1 MNLPNAENLIES
13 LKNKINEMID
23 DNTVLIGVQRGGE
36 LILQK
41 ILPGLRN
48 TVATGSIDTSFYRD
62 DFSSRGLKIKNK
74 PSKIDTEINGKHIIL
89 IDDVLSSGR
98 TVRAAMN
105 EIFDYG
111 RPDKITLAV
120 LIDRNEQ
127 ELPITPQIC
136 IEKISLNKDQH
147 LELILDENKKFAFQL
162 KESHV

>member
-13 LKNKINEMID
+13 LKNKINEVID

-89 IDDVLSSGR
+89 IDDVFSSGR

-127 ELPITPQIC
+127 ELPIAPQIC
-136 IEKISLNKDQH
+136 IEKISLNKDQN

>member
-1 MNLPNAENLIES
+1 MNLPNAENLIEN

-23 DNTVLIGVQRGGE
+23 ENTVLIGVQRGGE

-41 ILPGLRN
+41 ILPSLGSA
-48 TVATGSIDTSFYRD
+48 VATGSIDTSFYRD

-89 IDDVLSSGR
+89 IDDVFSSGR

-127 ELPITPQIC
+127 ELPIAPQIC
-136 IEKISLNKDQH
+136 MEKISLSKNQH
-147 LELILDENKKFAFQL
+147 LELVLDENKKFTFQL

>member
-23 DNTVLIGVQRGGE
+23 DNTVLVGVQRGGE

-89 IDDVLSSGR
+89 IDDVFSSGR

-111 RPDKITLAV
+111 RPAKITLAV

-127 ELPITPQIC
+127 ELPIAPQIC

>member
-23 DNTVLIGVQRGGE
+23 ENTVLIGVQRGGE

-41 ILPGLRN
+41 ILPSLGSA
-48 TVATGSIDTSFYRD
+48 VATGSIDTSFYRD

-89 IDDVLSSGR
+89 IDDVFSSGR

-111 RPDKITLAV
+111 RPGKITLAV

-127 ELPITPQIC
+127 ELPIAPQIC
-136 IEKISLNKDQH
+136 IEKISLNKDQN

-162 KESHV
+162 KESHG

>member
-13 LKNKINEMID
+13 LKNKINEVID

-89 IDDVLSSGR
+89 IDDVFSSGR
-98 TVRAAMN
+98 TARAAMN

-127 ELPITPQIC
+127 ELPIAPQIC

>member
-62 DFSSRGLKIKNK
+62 DFSILFLKIKNK

-89 IDDVLSSGR
+89 IDDVFSSGR

-127 ELPITPQIC
+127 ELPIAPQIC
-136 IEKISLNKDQH
+136 IEKISLNKDQN

>member
-1 MNLPNAENLIES
+1 MNLPNAENLIEN
-13 LKNKINEMID
+13 LKNKINEVID

-89 IDDVLSSGR
+89 IDDVFSSGR

-127 ELPITPQIC
+127 ELPIAPQIC

>member
-89 IDDVLSSGR
+89 IDDVFSSGR

-127 ELPITPQIC
+127 ELPIAPQIC

-147 LELILDENKKFAFQL
+147 LELILDQNKKFAFQL

>member
-13 LKNKINEMID
+13 LKNKINEVID

-48 TVATGSIDTSFYRD
+48 TIATGSIDTSFYRD

-89 IDDVLSSGR
+89 IDDVFSSGR

-127 ELPITPQIC
+127 ELPIAPQIC

>member
-13 LKNKINEMID
+13 LKNKINGMID
-23 DNTVLIGVQRGGE
+23 ENTVLIGVQRGGE

-41 ILPGLRN
+41 ILPNLGSA
-48 TVATGSIDTSFYRD
+48 VATGSIDTSFYRD

-89 IDDVLSSGR
+89 IDDVFSSGR

-111 RPDKITLAV
+111 RPAKITLAV

-127 ELPITPQIC
+127 ELPIAPQIC
-136 IEKISLNKDQH
+136 IEKISLSKNQH
-147 LELILDENKKFAFQL
+147 LELVLDENKKFTFQL

>member
-13 LKNKINEMID
+13 LKNKINEVID

-89 IDDVLSSGR
+89 IDDVFSSGR
-98 TVRAAMN
+98 TIRAAMN

-127 ELPITPQIC
+127 ELPIAPQIC

>member
-23 DNTVLIGVQRGGE
+23 ENTVLIGVQRGGE

-41 ILPGLRN
+41 ILPSLGSA
-48 TVATGSIDTSFYRD
+48 VATGSIDTSFYRD

-89 IDDVLSSGR
+89 IDDVFSSGR

-111 RPDKITLAV
+111 RPGKITLAV

-127 ELPITPQIC
+127 ELPIAPQIC
-136 IEKISLNKDQH
+136 IEKISLNKDQN

>member
-48 TVATGSIDTSFYRD
+48 TVAIGSIDTSFYRD

-89 IDDVLSSGR
+89 IDDVFSSGR

-111 RPDKITLAV
+111 RPAKITLAV

-127 ELPITPQIC
+127 ELPIAPQIC

>member
-23 DNTVLIGVQRGGE
+23 DKTVLIGVQRGGE

-48 TVATGSIDTSFYRD
+48 TIATGSIDTSFYRD

-89 IDDVLSSGR
+89 IDDVFSSGR

-111 RPDKITLAV
+111 RPAKITLAV

-127 ELPITPQIC
+127 ELPIAPQIC

>member
-48 TVATGSIDTSFYRD
+48 TIATGSIDTSFYRD

-89 IDDVLSSGR
+89 IDDVFSSGR

-127 ELPITPQIC
+127 ELPIAPQIC

>member
-89 IDDVLSSGR
+89 IDDVFSSGR

-111 RPDKITLAV
+111 RPGKITLAV

-127 ELPITPQIC
+127 ELPIAPQIC
-136 IEKISLNKDQH
+136 IEKISLNKDQN

>member
-13 LKNKINEMID
+13 LKNKINEVID

-89 IDDVLSSGR
+89 IDDVFSSGR

-111 RPDKITLAV
+111 RPGKITLAV

-127 ELPITPQIC
+127 ELPIAPQIY
-136 IEKISLNKDQH
+136 IEKITLNKSQH
-147 LELILDENKKFAFQL
+147 LELILDENKKFIFKL
-162 KESHV
+162 RELNV

>member
-13 LKNKINEMID
+13 LKNKINEVID

-89 IDDVLSSGR
+89 IDDVFSSGR

-111 RPDKITLAV
+111 RPAKITLAV

-127 ELPITPQIC
+127 ELPIAPQIC

>member
-23 DNTVLIGVQRGGE
+23 ENTVLIGVQRGGE

-41 ILPGLRN
+41 ILPSLGSA
-48 TVATGSIDTSFYRD
+48 VATGSIDTSFYRD

-74 PSKIDTEINGKHIIL
+74 PSKIDTEIDGKNIIL
-89 IDDVLSSGR
+89 IDDIFSTGR

-111 RPDKITLAV
+111 RPSKIILAV

-127 ELPITPQIC
+127 ELPIAPQIY
-136 IEKISLNKDQH
+136 IEKISLPKNQH
-147 LELILDENKKFAFQL
+147 LELAFDQNKKFIFQL
-162 KESHV
+162 KENNV

>member
-23 DNTVLIGVQRGGE
+23 ENTVLIGVQRGGE

-41 ILPGLRN
+41 ILPSLGSA
-48 TVATGSIDTSFYRD
+48 VATGSIDTSFYRD

-89 IDDVLSSGR
+89 IDDVFSSGR

-127 ELPITPQIC
+127 ELPIAPQIC
-136 IEKISLNKDQH
+136 IEKISLNKDQN

>member
-23 DNTVLIGVQRGGE
+23 ENTVLIGVQRGGE

-41 ILPGLRN
+41 ILPSLGSA
-48 TVATGSIDTSFYRD
+48 VATGSIDTSFYRD

-89 IDDVLSSGR
+89 IDDVFSSGR

-111 RPDKITLAV
+111 RPAKITLAV

-127 ELPITPQIC
+127 ELPIAPQIC
-136 IEKISLNKDQH
+136 IEKISLNKDQN

>member
-13 LKNKINEMID
+13 LKNKINEVID
-23 DNTVLIGVQRGGE
+23 SNTVLIGVQRGGE

-41 ILPGLRN
+41 ILPGLKQH
-48 TVATGSIDTSFYRD
+48 VATGSIDASFYRD

-74 PSKIDTEINGKHIIL
+74 PSKIDTEIDGKNIIL
-89 IDDVLSSGR
+89 IDDIFSTGR

-111 RPDKITLAV
+111 RPSKIILAV

-127 ELPITPQIC
+127 ELPIAPQIY
-136 IEKISLNKDQH
+136 IEKISLPKNQH
-147 LELILDENKKFAFQL
+147 LELALDQNKKFIFQL
-162 KESHV
+162 KENNV

>member
-1 MNLPNAENLIES
+1 MNLPNAENLVES

-89 IDDVLSSGR
+89 IDDVFSSGR

-111 RPDKITLAV
+111 RPAKITLAV

-127 ELPITPQIC
+127 ELPIAPQIC
-136 IEKISLNKDQH
+136 IEKISLNKDQN

>member
-1 MNLPNAENLIES
+1 MTLPNAENLVEN
-13 LKNKINEMID
+13 LKNQINEIID
-23 DNTVLIGVQRGGE
+23 DKTVLIGVQRGGE

-41 ILPGLRN
+41 ILPGLKI

-62 DFSSRGLKIKNK
+62 DFSSRGLKVKNN
-74 PSKIDTEINGKHIIL
+74 PSKIDTEINGMHIIL
-89 IDDVLSSGR
+89 IDDVFSTGR

-111 RPDKITLAV
+111 RPAKIILAV

-136 IEKISLNKDQH
+136 IEKISLSKNQH
-147 LELILDENKKFAFQL
+147 LELALDENKKFIFQL

>member
-23 DNTVLIGVQRGGE
+23 ENTVLIGVQRGGE

-41 ILPGLRN
+41 ILPGLKN

-89 IDDVLSSGR
+89 IDDVFSSGR

-127 ELPITPQIC
+127 ELPIAPQIC

>member
-48 TVATGSIDTSFYRD
+48 TIATGSIDTSFYRD

-89 IDDVLSSGR
+89 IDDVFSSGR

-111 RPDKITLAV
+111 RPGKITLAV

-127 ELPITPQIC
+127 ELPIAPQIC
-136 IEKISLNKDQH
+136 IEKISLNKDQN

>member
-13 LKNKINEMID
+13 LKNKINEVID

-41 ILPGLRN
+41 ILPDLRN

-89 IDDVLSSGR
+89 IDDVFSSGR

-127 ELPITPQIC
+127 ELPIAPQIC

>member
-13 LKNKINEMID
+13 LKNKINGMID
-23 DNTVLIGVQRGGE
+23 ENTVLIGVQRGGE

-41 ILPGLRN
+41 ILPSLGSA
-48 TVATGSIDTSFYRD
+48 VATGSIDTSFYRD

-89 IDDVLSSGR
+89 IDDVFSSGR

-111 RPDKITLAV
+111 RPAKITLAV

-127 ELPITPQIC
+127 ELPIAPQIC
-136 IEKISLNKDQH
+136 IEKISLNKDQN

>member
-74 PSKIDTEINGKHIIL
+74 PSKINTEINGKHIIL

-127 ELPITPQIC
+127 ELPIAPQIC

>member
-74 PSKIDTEINGKHIIL
+74 PSKINTEINGKHIIL

>member
-13 LKNKINEMID
+13 LKNKINEVID

-41 ILPGLRN
+41 TLPGLRN
-48 TVATGSIDTSFYRD
+48 TIATGSIDTSFYRD

-74 PSKIDTEINGKHIIL
+74 PSKVDTEINGKHIIL
-89 IDDVLSSGR
+89 IDDVFSSGR
-98 TVRAAMN
+98 TVSAAMN

-111 RPDKITLAV
+111 RPGNITLAV

-127 ELPITPQIC
+127 ELPIAPQIC

>member
-89 IDDVLSSGR
+89 IDDVFSSGR

-111 RPDKITLAV
+111 RPAKITLAV

-127 ELPITPQIC
+127 ELPIAPQIC

>member
-13 LKNKINEMID
+13 LKNKINEVID

-89 IDDVLSSGR
+89 IDDVFSSGR

-111 RPDKITLAV
+111 RPAKITLAV

-127 ELPITPQIC
+127 ELPIAPQIC
-136 IEKISLNKDQH
+136 IEKISLNRS
-147 LELILDENKKFAFQL
+147 KFRAYIR
-162 KESHV
+162 

>member
-23 DNTVLIGVQRGGE
+23 ENTVLIGVQRGGE

-41 ILPGLRN
+41 ILPSLGSA
-48 TVATGSIDTSFYRD
+48 VATGSIDTSFYRD

-89 IDDVLSSGR
+89 IDDVFSSGR

-120 LIDRNEQ
+120 LIDRNVQ
-127 ELPITPQIC
+127 ELPI
-136 IEKISLNKDQH
+136 SAASSD
-147 LELILDENKKFAFQL
+147 FQ
-162 KESHV
+162 VIQDT

>member
-1 MNLPNAENLIES
+1 MNLPNAENLIEI

-23 DNTVLIGVQRGGE
+23 ENTVLIGVQRGGE

-41 ILPGLRN
+41 ILPSLGSA
-48 TVATGSIDTSFYRD
+48 VATGSIDTSFYRD

-89 IDDVLSSGR
+89 IDDVFSSGR

-120 LIDRNEQ
+120 LVDRNEQ
-127 ELPITPQIC
+127 ELPIAPQIC
-136 IEKISLNKDQH
+136 IEKISLSKNQH
-147 LELILDENKKFAFQL
+147 LELVLDENKKFTFKL

>member
-62 DFSSRGLKIKNK
+62 DFSSRGLKLKNK

-89 IDDVLSSGR
+89 IDDVFSSGR

-111 RPDKITLAV
+111 RPAKITLAV

-127 ELPITPQIC
+127 ELPIAPQIC